1 MKRQYQSVALTSLFA
16 QLSTPL
22 LAVAPLVTWEIEA
35 WFVLA
40 APASAEVSVSQKPA
54 PNILTIHVAERLP
67 PPPQPSKFSQRKLPS
82 SFSPREFDFQAPV
95 PSSPS
100 PNVDRDSY
108 LVYVNDNT
116 SLTLQEVQQ
125 LEPTAYVRQ
134 YKGRSVI
141 QAGVFNK
148 RDNAQQRAKELESR
162 GIGARIVSLSTGQE
176 TDFRIDNSKSYFVV
190 IPASKEDIP
199 AIEDQVSR
207 LGMNAKVMVS
217 QREEPRG
224 AHVRVG
230 PFPERGQAER
240 WNRRLRDSGLRN
252 ARIYYGR

>member
-1 MKRQYQSVALTSLFA
+1 MKRQNQSVALTSLFA
-16 QLSTPL
+16 QLSAPL
-22 LAVAPLVTWEIEA
+22 LAVALLVTWGIEE
-35 WFVLA
+35 WLVLA
-40 APASAEVSVSQKPA
+40 APASAKVSVSQKPA
-54 PNILTIHVAERLP
+54 PNILTIQVAERLP

-100 PNVDRDSY
+100 PHVDSY

-162 GIGARIVSLSTGQE
+162 GIEARIVSLSTGQE

-190 IPASKEDIP
+190 IPARKEDIP

-207 LGMNAKVMVS
+207 LGMNAKVTVS
-217 QREEPRG
+217 QTEEPRG
-224 AHVRVG
+224 SHVRVG

-240 WNRRLRDSGLRN
+240 CNRRLRDSGLRN
-252 ARIYYGR
+252 ARVYYGR

>member
-1 MKRQYQSVALTSLFA
+1 MKRQYQSIAFASLFA

-22 LAVAPLVTWEIEA
+22 LAVAPLVTWGIEE
-35 WFVLA
+35 WLVLA

-54 PNILTIHVAERLP
+54 PNILTIQKVAERLP

-82 SFSPREFDFQAPV
+82 SFSPREFDFQAPA

-100 PNVDRDSY
+100 PNVDSY
-108 LVYVNDNT
+108 LVYINDNS

-141 QAGVFNK
+141 QAGVFNE

-162 GIGARIVSLSTGQE
+162 GIGARIVSLSTGKE
-176 TDFRIDNSKSYFVV
+176 TDLRIDNSKSYFVV
-190 IPASKEDIP
+190 IPARKEDIP

-207 LGMNAKVMVS
+207 LGPNAKVMVS
-217 QREEPRG
+217 QTEEPRG
-224 AHVRVG
+224 SHVRVG
-230 PFPERGQAER
+230 PFPERGQAEH
-240 WNRRLRDSGLRN
+240 WNRRLRNSGLRN
-252 ARIYYGR
+252 ARVYYGR

>member
-1 MKRQYQSVALTSLFA
+1 MKRQNQSVALTSLFA
-16 QLSTPL
+16 QLSAPL
-22 LAVAPLVTWEIEA
+22 LAVALLVTWGIEE
-35 WFVLA
+35 WLVLA
-40 APASAEVSVSQKPA
+40 APASAKVSVSQKPA
-54 PNILTIHVAERLP
+54 PNILTIQVAERLP

-100 PNVDRDSY
+100 PNVDSY

-162 GIGARIVSLSTGQE
+162 GIGTRIVSLSTGQE

-190 IPASKEDIP
+190 IPARKEDIS

-217 QREEPRG
+217 QTEEPRG

>member
-1 MKRQYQSVALTSLFA
+1 M
-16 QLSTPL
+16 
-22 LAVAPLVTWEIEA
+22 
-35 WFVLA
+35 
-40 APASAEVSVSQKPA
+40 VSVSCSCLSKGECIPKPA
-54 PNILTIHVAERLP
+54 PNILTIQVAERLP

-100 PNVDRDSY
+100 PHVDSY

-148 RDNAQQRAKELESR
+148 EIMLSSEQR
-162 GIGARIVSLSTGQE
+162 
-176 TDFRIDNSKSYFVV
+176 N
-190 IPASKEDIP
+190 
-199 AIEDQVSR
+199 
-207 LGMNAKVMVS
+207 
-217 QREEPRG
+217 
-224 AHVRVG
+224 
-230 PFPERGQAER
+230 
-240 WNRRLRDSGLRN
+240 
-252 ARIYYGR
+252 